1 MSMPAQPPQPDRRHT
16 ADRRVEHAPTRRV
29 ATRPPWVRW
38 LIIVGRD
45 AAIVL
50 ASVIAIVFAVRHT
63 RPVYANHPSVVAQLA
78 RKAPNVTRTVIGPT
92 PKDTSRAAQLM
103 ASPQFEKDRQAFAAD
118 LVRTGRMSQARADSI
133 AYYAVR
139 ESYLEGIPP
148 AVVFGVMLTE
158 NAQFKSGEKSNVG
171 AIGLM
176 QVYPKIWLKELQS
189 KFGTDLASDSTN
201 LKYGIYILRQYIK
214 SDSGAVSP
222 RALGTGLLHYNGC
235 VMGKNTPGCAAY
247 PNKVKSYVESLGG
260 SICPGKTFYDC
271 IAQPFVAGLFGQQQP
286 GQETQTH

>member
-1 MSMPAQPPQPDRRHT
+1 MSAQPPQPDRRHT
-16 ADRRVEHAPTRRV
+16 ADRRVEGAPSRRG

-38 LIIVGRD
+38 LIVVGRD
-45 AAIVL
+45 AAIVI
-50 ASVIAIVFAVRHT
+50 AAVTAIVFSVRHT
-63 RPVYANHPSVVAQLA
+63 RPVFANHPTVVAQLA
-78 RKAPNVTRTVIGPT
+78 QRAPNVTRAVIGPT
-92 PKDTSRAAQLM
+92 PTDTSRAAQLM

-148 AVVFGVMLTE
+148 SVVFGVMLTE

-171 AIGLM
+171 AVGLM
-176 QVYPKIWLKELQS
+176 QVYPKIWLKSLQA
-189 KFGTDLASDSTN
+189 KFGKDLATDSTN

-214 SDSGAVSP
+214 SDSGAVTP

-235 VMGKNTPGCAAY
+235 VLGKNTPGCAAY
-247 PNKVKSYVESLGG
+247 PNKVRSYVESLGN
-260 SICPGKTFYDC
+260 SLCPGKSFYDC

-286 GQETQTH
+286 PPQGEQAH